1 MIVLTTAPF
10 LYGQI
15 PVFVDVNV
23 FTGQEIL
30 VSLSDV
36 MLTTWGVHFFCHFC
50 FLCYT
55 DHAIRTTLLKNRQHF
70 DIEEYSGLGHCY
82 KWFQLA
88 VFPFADFFLFV
99 IPTIHAH
106 TKLFLSSTFNYVP
119 SAKMGA

>member
-55 DHAIRTTLLKNRQHF
+55 DHAIRTTLHKNRQHF
-70 DIEEYSGLGHCY
+70 DIEALSPSLPIMRTTLLDSDS
-82 KWFQLA
+82 QSL
-88 VFPFADFFLFV
+88 
-99 IPTIHAH
+99 IP
-106 TKLFLSSTFNYVP
+106 KLQTPNPKS
-119 SAKMGA
+119 